1 MAKPKKGVTPPQLRK
16 HLFTKKSGGAKTAK
30 KSNAT
35 KPAFLMKGSKKSGR
49 AR

>member
-1 MAKPKKGVTPPQLRK
+1 MAKPKKGIVPPQFKK
-16 HLFTKKSGGAKTAK
+16 HMKKAGAK

-49 AR
+49 KR